1 MVVGIGIDIQEVK
14 PIEKMIEKYGD
25 RFINRI
31 FTPEEISYC
40 KRKSNYQSYAA
51 RWAVKE
57 AFFKGLG
64 TGITKQSQFKE
75 VSVKLKANG
84 KPEIHLT
91 GSTKKYVQ
99 EENLSINVSISHSGD
114 YAIGQVILSRKG

>member
-1 MVVGIGIDIQEVK
+1 MVFGIGIDIQEVRTIK
-14 PIEKMIEKYGD
+14 KIIEKYGD
-25 RFINRI
+25 GFINRI
-31 FTPEEISYC
+31 YTPEEISYC
-40 KRKSNYQSYAA
+40 KKKANYQSYAA

-75 VSVKLKANG
+75 VSVRLNPNG

-91 GSTKKYVQ
+91 GNTKKYVQ
-99 EENLSINVSISHSGD
+99 EEQLLINVSISHSGD
-114 YAIGQVILSRKG
+114 YAVGQVILSRHS